1 MEFWHVFAEFILY
14 CLTELGDSEEVH
26 TASHD
31 DDGEDEDD
39 EEGDKSDEPEE
50 ETPVKEMPSKMAIL
64 AATTPPVRPKV
75 QQAEPAVKET
85 SLSKTEKFQ
94 KVSSLEELENL
105 GGLPGKNTSITLCIL
120 MDSSFWFDTISF
132 GYSIVHI

>member
-1 MEFWHVFAEFILY
+1 MFLLLLFELILY
-14 CLTELGDSEEVH
+14 CLTELGDSEDVH

-31 DDGEDEDD
+31 DDGEEDEE

-64 AATTPPVRPKV
+64 AATTPTVRPKV

-105 GGLPGKNTSITLCIL
+105 GGLPGKNICITLL
-120 MDSSFWFDTISF
+120 YTNEFFLLL
-132 GYSIVHI
+132 